1 MRKWKSK
8 GVVLWVLILLWGWS
22 ASAAV
27 RDTLIVADQYDAT
40 TMDPVAHNDLPS
52 TRACLS
58 LYDTLIFVDSE
69 GEALPG
75 LAESWEFLSDTQY
88 KMTLRR
94 GVLFHNGEEMKA
106 EDVKFSLER
115 AMGDK
120 GSKVATYSQNLEKVE
135 ALDDYT
141 VVIYLKEVDYSFFLS
156 LTGSWACIVNKKAVE
171 AAGEDYGMQPVGTGP
186 FKFVSWQKGNK
197 YVLERFDAYWGPKVR
212 FRTLEVRSV
221 PEPSSRTIE
230 LEAGGAD
237 LAFPIIAN
245 DMRHIEENLDLVLYR
260 EPQTSV
266 CYMGFNVTK
275 KPFDDIRVRKAISAA
290 LDTVAIQKAVWRG
303 TGKLPTSLIPFGVL
317 YSLDGKLPPH
327 RQDVEEAKR
336 LLAEAGIKDL
346 KLEIW
351 TNERKERVDSAMIMQ
366 AQLLDVGITA
376 EIKVLEWGAFL
387 NGLRGRTHDLF
398 ILGWPTT
405 IPDPNFALAPLLEGG
420 SASNYTFINDPKI
433 EELLAKGRSIPNGRE
448 REAIYGEI
456 QRYVNDQVPMIY
468 VYGDES
474 TAGSQKYVRGF
485 KPKLNEVHSVRE
497 VYFEE

>member
-1 MRKWKSK
+1 ML
-8 GVVLWVLILLWGWS
+8 VLSFCVP
-22 ASAAV
+22 AQAA
-27 RDTLIVADQYDAT
+27 RDRLIVADQYDAM
-40 TMDPVAHNDLPS
+40 TMDPIAQNDLPS
-52 TRACLS
+52 TRACFS
-58 LYDTLIFVDSE
+58 VYDTLIFIDADGNV
-69 GEALPG
+69 LPG

-88 KMTLRR
+88 KMTLRK

-115 AMGDK
+115 AAGEQ
-120 GSKVATYSQNLEKVE
+120 GSKVATYSQNLEKVDV
-135 ALDDYT
+135 LDDYA
-141 VVIYLKEVDYSFFLS
+141 VVIHLKNVDYSFFLS
-156 LTGSWACIVNKKAVE
+156 LTSSWACIVSEKAVE
-171 AAGEDYGMQPVGTGP
+171 AAGDDFGMQPVGTGP

-197 YVLERFDAYWGPKVR
+197 YTLERFDDYWGTKVK
-212 FRTLEVRSV
+212 FKTLEVRSV
-221 PEPSSRTIE
+221 PESVSRTIE
-230 LEAGGAD
+230 LESGGAD

-245 DMRHIEENLDLVLYR
+245 DMKRIEEHPDLTLYR

-275 KPFDDIRVRKAISAA
+275 KPFDDVRVRKAINAA

-327 RQDVEEAKR
+327 EQDVEEAKR

-366 AQLLDVGITA
+366 AQLQEVGITV

-387 NGLRGRTHDLF
+387 NGLRQQTHDLF

-405 IPDPNFALAPLLEGG
+405 VPDPNFAVAPLLEGG
-420 SASNYTFINDPKI
+420 SASNYTFINDPKV
-433 EELLAKGRSIPNGRE
+433 EELLSKGRSIPNGEE
-448 REAIYGEI
+448 REAVYHEI
-456 QRYVNDQVPMIY
+456 QRYVNDQAPMIY

-474 TAGSQKYVRGF
+474 TAGSQKYVKGF
-485 KPKLNEVHSVRE
+485 KPQLNEVHSFRE
-497 VYFEE
+497 IYFEE

>member
-1 MRKWKSK
+1 MGKWKSK
-8 GVVLWVLILLWGWS
+8 EVMLWILVLSLGLSVP
-22 ASAAV
+22 AAAK
-27 RDTLIVADQYDAT
+27 DTLIVVDQYDAT

-52 TRACLS
+52 MRACLS
-58 LYDTLIFVDSE
+58 VYDTLIFAGPE
-69 GEALPG
+69 GEVLPG

-88 KMTLRR
+88 KMTLRK

-115 AMGDK
+115 AAGDK
-120 GSKVATYSQNLEKVE
+120 GSKVATYSQNLEKVD
-135 ALDDYT
+135 APDDYT
-141 VVIYLKEVDYSFFLS
+141 AVIHLKKADYSFFLS
-156 LTGSWACIVNKKAVE
+156 LTHSWACIVNKKAVE
-171 AAGEDYGMQPVGTGP
+171 AAGENYGMQPVGTGP
-186 FKFVSWQKGNK
+186 FKFLSWQKGNK
-197 YVLERFDAYWGPKVR
+197 YVLERFNDYWGPKVK
-212 FRTLEVRSV
+212 FKTLEVRSV

-230 LEAGGAD
+230 LEAEGAD
-237 LAFPIIAN
+237 IAFPIIAN
-245 DMRHIEENLDLVLYR
+245 DMKHIEGNPNLVLYR

-275 KPFDDIRVRKAISAA
+275 KPFDDVRVRKAISAA

-327 RQDVEEAKR
+327 TQDVEEAKR
-336 LLAEAGIKDL
+336 LLAEAGVKDL

-366 AQLLDVGITA
+366 AQLLDVGVTA

-405 IPDPNFALAPLLEGG
+405 VPDPNFALAPLLEGG
-420 SASNYTFINDPKI
+420 SSSNYTFIDDPRI
-433 EELLAKGRSIPNGRE
+433 EELLVKGRSVPNGNE
-448 REAIYGEI
+448 RQEIYEEI

-474 TAGSQKYVRGF
+474 TAGSQKTVKGF